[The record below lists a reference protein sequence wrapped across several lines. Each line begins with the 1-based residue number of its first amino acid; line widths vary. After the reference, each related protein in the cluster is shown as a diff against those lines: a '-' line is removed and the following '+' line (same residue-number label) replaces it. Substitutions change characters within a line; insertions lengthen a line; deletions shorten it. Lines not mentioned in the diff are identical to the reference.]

1 MEKLFTNIHDGS
13 TPFTLENVEHMK
25 KMAYY
30 MIAAIILSTVGSAI
44 IEIAFNDSAVMEFNL
59 FNIVEIIFIY
69 AMSYVFEYG
78 YHIQKDSK
86 GIMYND

>member
-1 MEKLFTNIHDGS
+1 MEQLFTNIHDGS

-30 MIAAIILSTVGSAI
+30 MIGAIILSVVYSTI
-44 IEIAFNDSAVMEFNL
+44 FNFVLLGKQTLELNI
-59 FNIVEIIFIY
+59 FNIVEIVFIY